1 LEPGV
6 VAELHPGKPAQQIS
20 GAIAGETAEQHG
32 DHFVHHLQL
41 PIRLWVKYR
50 GELQLHAHESE
61 EFVPKLA
68 SEHRVPIQE
77 DGTGDVVQADDVVEE
92 GLHDGGGGVRML
104 QGYEV
109 AVLGEPVDDR
119 QDDRLA
125 VDAGESHHE
134 VHGNIGPYTRRH
146 VERLEKGG

>member
-109 AVLGEPVDDR
+109 AVLGE
-119 QDDRLA
+119 
-125 VDAGESHHE
+125 
-134 VHGNIGPYTRRH
+134 
-146 VERLEKGG
+146 